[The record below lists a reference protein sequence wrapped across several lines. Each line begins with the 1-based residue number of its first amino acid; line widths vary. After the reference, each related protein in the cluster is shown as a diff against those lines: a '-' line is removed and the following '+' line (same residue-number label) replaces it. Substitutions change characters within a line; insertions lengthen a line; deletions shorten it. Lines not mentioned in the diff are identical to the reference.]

1 MTTRQ
6 LSLNYLADSK
16 RYRHDLIWQ
25 MVAEGFTNQQMA
37 NVLNRLGINTPSGKE
52 YYAKLIGATVSKLR
66 KRDARKLTNTIKLQ
80 EVGLCR
86 SEDREHEHEGRTSEG
101 TL

>member
-6 LSLNYLADSK
+6 LSLNFLADSK

-25 MVAEGFTNQQMA
+25 MVAEGFTNQRTADM
-37 NVLNRLGINTPSGKE
+37 LNRLGIKTPSGKE

-66 KRDARKLTNTIKLQ
+66 KRKTRFSANTIKLHKMR
-80 EVGLCR
+80 LYR
-86 SEDREHEHEGRTSEG
+86 SEDTEYEHEGGASES
-101 TL
+101 T